1 MRLFVVAGKH
11 SFVVVVVVVVYSS
24 YLSLKCNKK
33 NSLWRSFLH
42 LQRKSATIFFTSDS
56 LQVFREIPRKFKES
70 IDPTR
75 QDKKSSKIHRSNII
89 NH

>member
-42 LQRKSATIFFTSDS
+42 LQRKSATIFLPQIHCRFF
-56 LQVFREIPRKFKES
+56 VKFLENS
-70 IDPTR
+70 
-75 QDKKSSKIHRSNII
+75 KKA
-89 NH
+89 